1 LVAVTT
7 IMGVWM
13 SGAVT
18 VDAIADGD
26 HVCLTFSD
34 PDERL
39 DIIADF
45 VAGGLDSDHKVL
57 CFTDSLTPQELTE
70 ELSWRGIAVARATA
84 DGQLEVADG
93 SRLWFAG
100 GSTSAAATLDTL
112 AAEIERARNQGF
124 GGLRVTADMWWA
136 TQPVAAVQEL
146 RAFEAA
152 AANLNTDGRFT
163 AICQYD
169 RDSFD
174 PVTLAFAAETHA
186 KTVAAVAYHDDA
198 LLRICRQHRPPGIRA
213 AGELDY
219 TRLEPL
225 QQALAE
231 SLRLDT
237 EIHVNLSK
245 LRFLD
250 VTAATVIAK
259 SALSLPA
266 ERQMIITCSGTVA
279 ETLRLVGADEAG
291 QLRVQPAR

>member
-1 LVAVTT
+1 
-7 IMGVWM
+7 MND
-13 SGAVT
+13 AVT

-45 VAGGLDSDHKVL
+45 VAGGLDRGHKVL
-57 CFTDSLTPQELTE
+57 CFTDSLSPQELTE
-70 ELSWRGIAVARATA
+70 ELSWRGIAVVRATA
-84 DGQLEVADG
+84 DGQLEITDG
-93 SRLWFAG
+93 GRLWFAG
-100 GSTSAAATLDTL
+100 GGTSAAATLDTL
-112 AAEIERARNQGF
+112 AAETELARVQGY

-146 RAFEAA
+146 HAFEAA
-152 AANLNTDGRFT
+152 AADLNTDGQLT

-174 PVTLAFAAETHA
+174 PVTLAFAAEAHA

-198 LLRICRQHRPPGIRA
+198 LLRICRQHRPPGIRV

-219 TRLEPL
+219 TRLAPL

-237 EIHVNLSK
+237 DIHVNLSR

-266 ERQMIITCSGTVA
+266 GRRMIITCSGTVA
-279 ETLRLVGADEAG
+279 ETLRLVGADEAD

>member
-1 LVAVTT
+1 
-7 IMGVWM
+7 
-13 SGAVT
+13 
-18 VDAIADGD
+18 
-26 HVCLTFSD
+26 
-34 PDERL
+34 
-39 DIIADF
+39 
-45 VAGGLDSDHKVL
+45 
-57 CFTDSLTPQELTE
+57 
-70 ELSWRGIAVARATA
+70 
-84 DGQLEVADG
+84 
-93 SRLWFAG
+93 
-100 GSTSAAATLDTL
+100 
-112 AAEIERARNQGF
+112 
-124 GGLRVTADMWWA
+124 MWWA

-146 RAFEAA
+146 HAFEAA
-152 AANLNTDGRFT
+152 AADLNTDGQLT

-174 PVTLAFAAETHA
+174 PVTLAFAAEAHA

-198 LLRICRQHRPPGIRA
+198 LLRICRQHRPPGIRV

-219 TRLEPL
+219 TRLAPL

-237 EIHVNLSK
+237 DIHVNLSR

-266 ERQMIITCSGTVA
+266 GRRMIITCSGTVA
-279 ETLRLVGADEAG
+279 ETLRLVGADEAD

>member
-1 LVAVTT
+1 
-7 IMGVWM
+7 M
-13 SGAVT
+13 SDAVT

-45 VAGGLDSDHKVL
+45 VAGGLDRGHKVL
-57 CFTDSLTPQELTE
+57 CFTDSLSPRELTE
-70 ELSWRGIAVARATA
+70 ELSWRGIAVAVATA
-84 DGQLEVADG
+84 DGQLEVTDG
-93 SRLWFAG
+93 GRLWFAS

-112 AAEIERARNQGF
+112 SAEVELARIQGYD
-124 GGLRVTADMWWA
+124 GLRVTADMWWA
-136 TQPVAAVQEL
+136 TQPVAAVEEL
-146 RAFEAA
+146 RAFETAA
-152 AANLNTDGRFT
+152 ADLNTDGRLT

-174 PVTLAFAAETHA
+174 AVTLALAAEAHA

-198 LLRICRQHRPPGIRA
+198 LLRICRQHRPPGIRV

-219 TRLEPL
+219 ARLESL

-237 EIHVNLSK
+237 DIHVNLSR

-250 VTAATVIAK
+250 VTAATMIAK
-259 SALSLPA
+259 SAFSLPA
-266 ERQMIITCSGTVA
+266 DRRMIITCSGTVA
-279 ETLRLVGADEAG
+279 EILRLVGADEAD
-291 QLRVQPAR
+291 QLRVEPAR

>member
-1 LVAVTT
+1 
-7 IMGVWM
+7 M
-13 SGAVT
+13 SDAIT
-18 VDAIADGD
+18 VDEIADGD

-45 VAGGLDSDHKVL
+45 VARGLDRGHKVL
-57 CFTDSLTPQELTE
+57 CFTDSLSPQALTE
-70 ELSWRGIAVARATA
+70 ELSWRGIAVARTTA
-84 DGQLEVADG
+84 DGQLEVSDG
-93 SRLWFAG
+93 GRLWFAN
-100 GSTSAAATLDTL
+100 GSTSAAATIDTL
-112 AAEIERARNQGF
+112 AAEIELARAQGYN
-124 GGLRVTADMWWA
+124 GLRVTADMWWA

-152 AANLNTDGRFT
+152 AADLNTDGRLT

-169 RDSFD
+169 RDTFD
-174 PVTLAFAAETHA
+174 PVTLAFAAEAHA
-186 KTVAAVAYHDDA
+186 RTVAAVAYHDDA
-198 LLRICRQHRPPGIRA
+198 LLRICRQHRPPGIRI

-237 EIHVNLSK
+237 DIHVNLSK

-259 SALSLPA
+259 AALSLSA
-266 ERQMIITCSGTVA
+266 DRRMIVSCGNAVA
-279 ETLRLVGADEAG
+279 ETLRLVGADEAD